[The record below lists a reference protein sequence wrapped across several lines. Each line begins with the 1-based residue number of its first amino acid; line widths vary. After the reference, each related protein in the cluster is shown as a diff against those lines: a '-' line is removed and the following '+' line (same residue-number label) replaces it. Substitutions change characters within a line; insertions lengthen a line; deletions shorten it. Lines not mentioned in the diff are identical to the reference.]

1 MQKKTLFWLL
11 VFLLLTPMLSAQ
23 EHPDKGAYGSLRFM
37 YTEDEYANS
46 TMESSREN
54 FTKELK
60 LGYGGNIYSPRLLD
74 YTIEG
79 LIRYDDETIQR
90 DAYTSKQKSTGND
103 YNANLNF
110 IKETKFPFTLYANRQ
125 ERPVNTVYSAYST
138 NYVYETSSEGASGSV
153 DFEPY
158 MFTYGVIN
166 TKTIAEFSDR
176 LQNSQT
182 STYNSS
188 FRYSEGAHN
197 VQANYSH
204 AIQENEQQY
213 INDAITSVNQV
224 KDIFN
229 IAHTW
234 NASKDLRVS
243 SGASYESDEFYMSE
257 NIDAD
262 VNLYWNPEGKDY
274 EGSFSAY
281 GSKMEYADSIGAQ
294 KYVFN
299 SINLNQTFNYKLT
312 ENINLSENAMM
323 YLYDSPSAKGSN
335 SYVNLDAMHNYTT
348 TFFEDVPFS
357 LLSRVGVQKND
368 STYKTNLENNSTTAS
383 TSIERYNFDVN
394 ARARKEFPSLKSTLN
409 LDSGYYLSIYS
420 IEQEEQR
427 YNFNIFFL
435 SKLFSIVNNNISARY
450 MQTDRSSISKE
461 TGEETKNS
469 YSTTSLMEMLDFYFN
484 LGMRGR
490 AGFKV
495 GVEYEKMQSDQQT
508 LSRVSPRGEVNLN
521 YRFFKNWMFDSSA
534 RVSEFYNTLEY
545 SGNTNLSFKAG
556 KTYFSMGYQ
565 YNKSEVESV
574 YSKIQNERSIFRAQL
589 TREF

>member
-1 MQKKTLFWLL
+1 MQKTPLYWLSLLL
-11 VFLLLTPMLSAQ
+11 VITPTLLAQ
-23 EHPDKGAYGSLRFM
+23 DHPDGGAYGSLKFL
-37 YTEDEYANS
+37 YTEDEYTTS
-46 TMESSREN
+46 TMNSSREN
-54 FTKELK
+54 FIQELK
-60 LGYGGNIYSPRLLD
+60 LGYKGNIYSPRLLD
-74 YTIEG
+74 YTLEG
-79 LIRYDDETIQR
+79 LIRYDDENIQR
-90 DAYTSKQKSTGND
+90 DEFTSKQKSTGND

-125 ERPVNTVYSAYST
+125 ERPINTVYSAYST
-138 NYVYETSSEGASGSV
+138 NYVYETSSEGATGSV
-153 DFEPY
+153 DFAPY
-158 MFTYGVIN
+158 MVTYGAIN
-166 TKTIAEFSDR
+166 TKTIAEFNDR

-182 STYNSS
+182 STYNGS
-188 FRYSEGAHN
+188 FRYSENAHN

-204 AIQENEQQY
+204 AIQENEQHY
-213 INDAITSVNQV
+213 INDAVTSVNQV

-243 SGASYESDEFYMSE
+243 SGASYENDEFYMSE

-262 VNLYWNPEGKDY
+262 VNLYWTPEGRDY

-281 GSKMEYADSIGAQ
+281 GSKMDYADSIGAQ

-323 YLYDSPSAKGSN
+323 YLYDSPFAKGSN

-368 STYKTNLENNSTTAS
+368 STYETNLENNNTTAS
-383 TSIERYNFDVN
+383 TSVERYNFDVN
-394 ARARKEFPSLKSTLN
+394 ARAKKAFPSLKSTLN

-420 IEQEEQR
+420 IEQEERR

-450 MQTDRSSISKE
+450 MQTDRSSTSQE

-469 YSTTSLMEMLDFYFN
+469 YSTTTLMEMLDFYFN

-490 AGFKV
+490 AGFRV
-495 GVEYEKMQSDQQT
+495 GVEYEKIKSDEQT
-508 LSRVSPRGEVNLN
+508 LSRVSPRGEINLN

-534 RVSEFYNTLEY
+534 RVSEIYNTLEY
-545 SGNTNLSFKAG
+545 SGNANLAFKAG

-565 YNKSEVESV
+565 YNRSEVESV
-574 YSKIQNERSIFRAQL
+574 FSKIQNERSIFRAQL